1 MIQVTGIGI
10 VIKITIGSGIGIEI
24 ETQIV
29 KGLGSMML
37 EVIEM
42 EEGGWIIGR
51 EMEEMEVETGTV
63 IGAGHAPLVSIATE
77 GLLEVQFAQ
86 ISGIS

>member
-10 VIKITIGSGIGIEI
+10 VIKITIGRGIGIEI

-42 EEGGWIIGR
+42 GEGGWIIG
-51 EMEEMEVETGTV
+51 
-63 IGAGHAPLVSIATE
+63 
-77 GLLEVQFAQ
+77 
-86 ISGIS
+86 

>member
-1 MIQVTGIGI
+1 MKRKDELGKERWKNGGNRGRRSLRGDEVIQVIGIGI
-10 VIKITIGSGIGIEI
+10 VIKITIGRGIGIEI

-42 EEGGWIIGR
+42 GEGGWIIG
-51 EMEEMEVETGTV
+51 
-63 IGAGHAPLVSIATE
+63 
-77 GLLEVQFAQ
+77 
-86 ISGIS
+86 